1 MKKKKI
7 NDFSKSLRKPRKEW
21 RKNTLMSW
29 IILSNQAKLMNMFKS
44 SLTMMKLLLN
54 NLRTNQGTIRS
65 SKLKMKI

>member
-29 IILSNQAKLMNMFKS
+29 IILS
-44 SLTMMKLLLN
+44 T
-54 NLRTNQGTIRS
+54 
-65 SKLKMKI
+65 